1 MDELT
6 AAGITDPDLRAS
18 YEECKR
24 LNALH
29 GKTYYLATL
38 LLPKAKRPFVHA
50 LYGFA
55 RYADEIV
62 DDLASELSVEEK
74 AEVLSKW
81 GNGVL
86 ADLKK
91 GISQDHVGRA
101 LIDTVK
107 RFDIPHEHFEAF
119 LHSMTMD
126 LTVQEYESYE
136 DLLEYVYGSAAVIG
150 LEMVPILGP
159 LHNDAFEAAKKLGIA
174 FQLANFIRDVDE
186 DLDRGR
192 VYLPLKELGQF
203 GVTREMLEE
212 RVLDLPMREADVA
225 IRMKEPS
232 QADLIRK
239 RLMGVRMRLYASP
252 DYLAKHGTPERIEDV
267 AQHRLICQNPTAHQV
282 GAGAMLV
289 AHLMSYEPRST
300 LKVNNYFG
308 VLQGVL
314 SNLGV
319 GVLPDYLTQDFPN
332 LSRVM
337 PEVESAEVPVFLAYP
352 EELRHSKRVS
362 AFRDFVQEEII
373 SYRKQLKDQ
382 AVS

>member
-1 MDELT
+1 VDELT
-6 AAGITDPDLRAS
+6 AAGITDADLRAS
-18 YEECKR
+18 YAECKR

-29 GKTYYLATL
+29 GKTYFLATL

-62 DDLASELSVEEK
+62 DDLASELSIEEK
-74 AEVLSKW
+74 AEALSNW

-91 GISQDHVGRA
+91 GTSDDHVGRA

-126 LTVQEYESYE
+126 LTVQEYETYE

-159 LHNDAFEAAKKLGIA
+159 LHNDAYEAAKKLGIA

-192 VYLPLKELGQF
+192 VYLPIKELAQF

-212 RVLDLPMREADVA
+212 RVLTAEIIEALKFQIARVRQLQAEAAPGIAMLEATSRPCIEAASTLYCGIVDEVEKIGYDIFNQRA
-225 IRMKEPS
+225 KTSTVRRIR
-232 QADLIRK
+232 
-239 RLMGVRMRLYASP
+239 V
-252 DYLAKHGTPERIEDV
+252 
-267 AQHRLICQNPTAHQV
+267 
-282 GAGAMLV
+282 AGA
-289 AHLMSYEPRST
+289 AFIKRHLI
-300 LKVNNYFG
+300 
-308 VLQGVL
+308 
-314 SNLGV
+314 
-319 GVLPDYLTQDFPN
+319 
-332 LSRVM
+332 SR
-337 PEVESAEVPVFLAYP
+337 
-352 EELRHSKRVS
+352 
-362 AFRDFVQEEII
+362 
-373 SYRKQLKDQ
+373 
-382 AVS
+382 

>member
-1 MDELT
+1 VDELT

-29 GKTYYLATL
+29 GKTYFLATL

-74 AEVLSKW
+74 AEALSNW

-91 GISQDHVGRA
+91 GTSDDHVGRA

-126 LTVQEYESYE
+126 LTVQEYETFE

-159 LHNDAFEAAKKLGIA
+159 LHDDAFEAAKKLGIA

-192 VYLPLKELGQF
+192 VYLPIKELAQF
-203 GVTREMLEE
+203 GVSREMLEE
-212 RVLDLPMREADVA
+212 RVLTPEIIEALKFQIARVRQLQAEAAPGIALLEATSRPCIEAASNLYCGIVDEVEKIGYDIFNQRAKTSTARRMRVA
-225 IRMKEPS
+225 GAAFM
-232 QADLIRK
+232 K
-239 RLMGVRMRLYASP
+239 RL
-252 DYLAKHGTPERIEDV
+252 
-267 AQHRLICQNPTAHQV
+267 
-282 GAGAMLV
+282 LV
-289 AHLMSYEPRST
+289 
-300 LKVNNYFG
+300 
-308 VLQGVL
+308 
-314 SNLGV
+314 
-319 GVLPDYLTQDFPN
+319 
-332 LSRVM
+332 SR
-337 PEVESAEVPVFLAYP
+337 
-352 EELRHSKRVS
+352 
-362 AFRDFVQEEII
+362 
-373 SYRKQLKDQ
+373 
-382 AVS
+382 

>member
-74 AEVLSKW
+74 AEVLSNW

-91 GISQDHVGRA
+91 GTSQDHVGRA
-101 LIDTVK
+101 LIDTVN

-212 RVLDLPMREADVA
+212 RVL
-225 IRMKEPS
+225 
-232 QADLIRK
+232 
-239 RLMGVRMRLYASP
+239 
-252 DYLAKHGTPERIEDV
+252 TPEIIEALKFQIARVRQLQAEAAPGITMLEASSRPCIQAASTLYCGIVDEVEKIGYDIFNHRAKTSKARRIRV
-267 AQHRLICQNPTAHQV
+267 
-282 GAGAMLV
+282 AGA
-289 AHLMSYEPRST
+289 AFIKRHL
-300 LKVNNYFG
+300 
-308 VLQGVL
+308 
-314 SNLGV
+314 
-319 GVLPDYLTQDFPN
+319 
-332 LSRVM
+332 
-337 PEVESAEVPVFLAYP
+337 
-352 EELRHSKRVS
+352 
-362 AFRDFVQEEII
+362 I
-373 SYRKQLKDQ
+373 S
-382 AVS
+382 

>member
-1 MDELT
+1 VDELT
-6 AAGITDPDLRAS
+6 AAGITNADLRAS
-18 YEECKR
+18 YAECKR

-29 GKTYYLATL
+29 GKTYFLATL

-74 AEVLSKW
+74 AEALSTW
-81 GNGVL
+81 GNTVL

-91 GISQDHVGRA
+91 GTSDDHVGRA

-126 LTVQEYESYE
+126 LTVQEYETYE

-159 LHNDAFEAAKKLGIA
+159 LHNDAYEAAKKLGIA

-192 VYLPLKELGQF
+192 VYLPIKELAQF

-212 RVLDLPMREADVA
+212 RAL
-225 IRMKEPS
+225 
-232 QADLIRK
+232 
-239 RLMGVRMRLYASP
+239 
-252 DYLAKHGTPERIEDV
+252 TPEIIDALKFQIARVRQLQAEAAPGIAMLEATSRPCIEAASTLYCGIVDEVEKIGYDIFNQRAKTSTARRIRV
-267 AQHRLICQNPTAHQV
+267 
-282 GAGAMLV
+282 AGA
-289 AHLMSYEPRST
+289 AFIKRHLIPR
-300 LKVNNYFG
+300 
-308 VLQGVL
+308 
-314 SNLGV
+314 
-319 GVLPDYLTQDFPN
+319 
-332 LSRVM
+332 
-337 PEVESAEVPVFLAYP
+337 
-352 EELRHSKRVS
+352 
-362 AFRDFVQEEII
+362 
-373 SYRKQLKDQ
+373 
-382 AVS
+382 